1 METNRQQP
9 IVRVCGEL
17 NSMLAPA
24 HADDFPFGPVGM
36 SKKLPYFTFYANDFW
51 TSDDV
56 MLMTPA
62 ARGAYIMILCK
73 SWMSSSPGVFDP
85 DDAKFAMW
93 AMMPLD
99 QWLEVKDMVL
109 RAFDRDADGNYIQP
123 VLVQCFKDAN
133 KMQESRAKGGVA
145 KAKSVSSDA
154 PAMLQQ
160 CSSNAP
166 AMLDKVVTEQN
177 RTEQNK
183 TEQMNEQKSF
193 IHSNVEVIKAGDADK
208 DRVAFERDLARWK
221 GSGGTMLT
229 ISEWQFFERMAM
241 PYLPTINI
249 HGKDEPTYQVA
260 CKAVSVAIEAQSTFG
275 IARNAAEYIKAILE
289 RSRRDGVWPGEFAEK
304 APKKRIDPDAKAAEA
319 ARRW

>member
-1 METNRQQP
+1 
-9 IVRVCGEL
+9 
-17 NSMLAPA
+17 
-24 HADDFPFGPVGM
+24 M

-62 ARGAYIMILCK
+62 GRGAYIMILCK
-73 SWMSSSPGVFDP
+73 SWMSSNPGVFEP

-93 AMMPLD
+93 AMMPID

-109 RAFDRDADGNYIQP
+109 KAFDRDADGNYIQP
-123 VLVQCFKDAN
+123 VLIQCFKDAN
-133 KMQESRAKGGVA
+133 KIQDLRAKGGA
-145 KAKSVSSDA
+145 SKGKAISSNA
-154 PAMLQQ
+154 PATLQQRSSNAPEVLQQ

-166 AMLDKVVTEQN
+166 ELLTEQN

-193 IHSNVEVIKAGDADK
+193 IHSDVEVIKAGDADK
-208 DRVAFERDLARWK
+208 DRVAFEQDLARWK
-221 GSGGTMLT
+221 GSGGNIL
-229 ISEWQFFERMAM
+229 SYNEWQFFERMARPYM
-241 PYLPTINI
+241 PAINI
-249 HGKDEPTYQVA
+249 HGNDEPTYQVA
-260 CKAVSVAIEAQSTFG
+260 CKAVSVAIEAQSNYG

-304 APKKRIDPDAKAAEA
+304 APRKRIDPDANAAAAAKA
-319 ARRW
+319 W